1 MLLCTLTMIPILFLS
16 EVKGNSCRISY
27 ERVWSFGSSIR
38 MVVRS
43 RSTRV
48 TPTLSVHFTSA
59 IYVGVWC
66 VWLCIISEGRRLN
79 RMLYLIRTGGLV
91 GDRALLRIFLKS
103 HHSFFILYIVPCPP
117 SPLPL
122 PLHHWCD
129 IVAESE
135 SFHTLYQLIAD
146 CRLVL

>member
-1 MLLCTLTMIPILFLS
+1 MIPILFLS

-59 IYVGVWC
+59 IYVGVWY
-66 VWLCIISEGRRLN
+66 VWLSIISEGRRLN
-79 RMLYLIRTGGLV
+79 RTLYLIRTGGLV
-91 GDRALLRIFLKS
+91 GDRALLCIFLKS
-103 HHSFFILYIVPCPP
+103 HHSFFIFYIVPCPP
-117 SPLPL
+117 SPLPLPL

-129 IVAESE
+129 IVAESK
-135 SFHTLYQLIAD
+135 SFHTFYQLIAD